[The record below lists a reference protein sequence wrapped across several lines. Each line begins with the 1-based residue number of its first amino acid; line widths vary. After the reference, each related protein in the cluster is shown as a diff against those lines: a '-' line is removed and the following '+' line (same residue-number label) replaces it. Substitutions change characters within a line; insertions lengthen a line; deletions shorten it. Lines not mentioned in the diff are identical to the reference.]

1 MPISRSKR
9 ERLFKFFSRLNNI
22 NLRNFV
28 TVLPLIHEQ
37 PRSRAHWLFSFT
49 EHSNDDTI
57 NNATMP
63 DDWKLVKTNIK
74 VALWPVHWPPS
85 ENLLILHGYQQ
96 MPANKNFKGVSSS
109 CHFRRN
115 YGEKQWEIHP
125 HNFPI
130 YDIFSELLW
139 GFMTLLW
146 PL

>member
-1 MPISRSKR
+1 M
-9 ERLFKFFSRLNNI
+9 L
-22 NLRNFV
+22 
-28 TVLPLIHEQ
+28 
-37 PRSRAHWLFSFT
+37 
-49 EHSNDDTI
+49 
-57 NNATMP
+57 
-63 DDWKLVKTNIK
+63 DDWKLVQINIK

-130 YDIFSELLW
+130 YDILVTFYEDLWHFYDRFNYATLMIELPPCTRTKL
-139 GFMTLLW
+139 
-146 PL
+146 